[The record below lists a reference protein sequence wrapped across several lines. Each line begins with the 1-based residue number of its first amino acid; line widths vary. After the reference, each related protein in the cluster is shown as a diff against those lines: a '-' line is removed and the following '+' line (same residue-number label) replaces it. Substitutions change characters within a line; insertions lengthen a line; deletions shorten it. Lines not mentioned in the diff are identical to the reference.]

1 MGKLATI
8 FIFYIYFF
16 MPYLL
21 GFDPGRDKCGVAVVE
36 SFREDISLESY
47 QVRQHQV
54 FLAFDKESVCL
65 DVLGFLLFSYF
76 WGFINLGIARLG
88 KHQ

>member
-1 MGKLATI
+1 MGKLAAI

-54 FLAFDKESVCL
+54 FLASAVVDSLRELCQQFPITMVVMGDGNDQRMATK
-65 DVLGFLLFSYF
+65 D
-76 WGFINLGIARLG
+76 
-88 KHQ
+88 